1 MRDKVTR
8 TRKVDGVDL
17 GPSCFAYVG
26 DPNKTD
32 TWKLPILFPG
42 DEAKTR
48 NHIANGLRRF
58 DEMNGIP
65 QNERMTVRLILLGAA
80 KAHGLHVEHRPK
92 RIEAEVK
99 AAELSNADAVLTDAE
114 FAEVLADADRRSDAM
129 LRSLGLE

>member
-1 MRDKVTR
+1 MSKTKTKRV
-8 TRKVDGVDL
+8 GGQDL
-17 GPSCFAYVG
+17 PASSFAYIG
-26 DPNKTD
+26 DEQDTN
-32 TWKLPILFPG
+32 TWKCVLYFPG